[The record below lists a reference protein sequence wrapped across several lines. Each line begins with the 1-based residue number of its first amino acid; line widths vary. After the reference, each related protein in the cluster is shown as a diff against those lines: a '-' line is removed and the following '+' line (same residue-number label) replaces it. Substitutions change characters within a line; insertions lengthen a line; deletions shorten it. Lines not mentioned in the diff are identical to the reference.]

1 MFAADLTRYLKGY
14 LRIKIEGQSTEHFIN
29 GCLHEKISLWRLKK
43 ISKNKMTL
51 NLGVKSFKKLRPIAR
66 KSKCKVKILEK
77 KGLPFLLRKYRK
89 RKTFLL
95 GVFIFFV
102 ALNFLASF
110 LWTIEIKGNERV
122 ESKNILSLLE
132 TMNIKP
138 GVMKYGID
146 ADKVAGKMVL
156 ELSDLAWAGIE
167 IRGTKML
174 IEVSESTLPPELVP
188 LDIPCDIIAAK
199 DGYIESIVV
208 RQGEKKVKAGD
219 TVKKGQLLVSGLLE
233 NKNDKTQ
240 TMLVHSMAEVKART
254 WYEADSKIINIIK
267 KKVPTGN
274 VKNIYKL
281 DLFSKT
287 IGIPFIKNKFENFE
301 VTKTLRSLSFGEKL
315 VLPIG
320 LVTERYSE
328 YNIVNTELDSYTARK
343 LAIDGAYEAILDRIP
358 KGTRILKTVIS
369 DILQDEK
376 AAVRVVVECLEEIGL
391 TKEIGGN

>member
-1 MFAADLTRYLKGY
+1 MFAADLIRYLKGY
-14 LRIKIEGQSTEHFIN
+14 LRIKIEGQSTEHFVN
-29 GCLHEKISLWRLKK
+29 GCLREKLVLWQLKK
-43 ISKNKMTL
+43 ISKTKMSL
-51 NLGVKSFKKLRPIAR
+51 NLGIQSFKKLRPIAR

-95 GVFIFFV
+95 GGIIFFV
-102 ALNFLASF
+102 VLNFLASF

-122 ESKNILSLLE
+122 ESKNILVLLE

-138 GVMKYGID
+138 GVIKYGID
-146 ADKVAGKMVL
+146 ADKVADKMVL
-156 ELSDLAWAGIE
+156 ELRDLAWAGIE

-188 LDIPCDIIAAK
+188 LDLPCDIIAAK

-208 RQGEKKVKAGD
+208 RQGDRKVKAGD

-233 NKNDKTQ
+233 NKNNTTE
-240 TMLVHSMAEVKART
+240 TMLVHSQAEVKART
-254 WYEADSKIINIIK
+254 WYEADSKIISIIK
-267 KKVPTGN
+267 EKVPTGN
-274 VKNIYKL
+274 TKNIYKL

-287 IGIPFIKNKFENFE
+287 IGIPFVKNKFENFE
-301 VTKTLRSLSFGEKL
+301 VAKTLRSLSFGEKL

-320 LVTERYSE
+320 LVTEHYSE
-328 YNIVNTELDSYTARK
+328 YNIVNTELDSYAARK
-343 LAIDGAYEAILDRIP
+343 MAIDRAYEAILDRIP
-358 KGTRILKTVIS
+358 KDTRILKTVIS

-376 AAVRVVVECLEEIGL
+376 AAVRVLVECLEEIGL
-391 TKEIGGN
+391 TKEIGGD